1 MRTARKFR
9 TKAQLR
15 PQEFTSITATGI
27 ARLMPFVR
35 AILAIF
41 LAFLALAPL
50 SAHAAMAPW
59 ATSEGGRMRLVALS
73 QPRNGIVTALVQIE
87 PKAGWKTYWR
97 NPGAAGMAPELD
109 FSGSTNLTL
118 KSISYPVPEIGQD
131 EAGRFIGYHRP
142 VSLVIEF
149 EKPNE
154 TAPAAIDLKALIG
167 ICEAV
172 CLPFMAE
179 FKLSLDPTIPE
190 GEEFSALMMAQSEM
204 PEKPRADFAVRSLK
218 KSADGKSLVA
228 DVLIP
233 DATGV
238 EVAAAVSRGVDLGK
252 DPTVTV
258 EGRNAKVI
266 VPVKQIEQTG
276 EPHQITLL
284 VKSGKRAIETTLALD

>member
-1 MRTARKFR
+1 MRTAGKFR
-9 TKAQLR
+9 SKAQLR
-15 PQEFTSITATGI
+15 LEDSTSIAVTGI
-27 ARLMPFVR
+27 ARLMSFVR
-35 AILAIF
+35 AILAISF
-41 LAFLALAPL
+41 AFLALTPL
-50 SAHAAMAPW
+50 TADAAMAPW

-97 NPGAAGMAPELD
+97 NPGSAGMAPELD

-118 KSISYPVPEIGQD
+118 KSISYPIPEIGQD
-131 EAGRFIGYHRP
+131 EAGRFVGYHRP

-149 EKPNE
+149 EKPVE
-154 TAPAAIDLKALIG
+154 AAPAEIALKALVG

-172 CLPFMAE
+172 CLPFTAE

-190 GEEFSALMMAQSEM
+190 GEEFSALMMAQSQM
-204 PEKPRADFAVRSLK
+204 PERARADFAVRSLK

-233 DATGV
+233 DATEV
-238 EVAAAVSRGVDLGK
+238 EVAAAASRGVILGK
-252 DPTVTV
+252 DPTARV

-266 VPVKQIEQTG
+266 VPVKRIEQTG